1 MYKNHVQKQALQFF
15 ELSHE
20 DKGAEVWEEWL
31 HKQSLDKADLYL
43 LERLSYYA
51 KRHHYKKEVRNLL
64 FSYFEL
70 ETADTPAKQSLRKAI
85 LEEPPAYRRKKQM
98 LLLLALLA
106 ALSAVL
112 IPALLDQ
119 RKAED
124 RKQEE
129 LRNIQQEMLEE
140 SQRKSQ
146 EQLEALQ
153 KKIEAGNQ

>member
-1 MYKNHVQKQALQFF
+1 
-15 ELSHE
+15 
-20 DKGAEVWEEWL
+20 
-31 HKQSLDKADLYL
+31 
-43 LERLSYYA
+43 
-51 KRHHYKKEVRNLL
+51 
-64 FSYFEL
+64 
-70 ETADTPAKQSLRKAI
+70 
-85 LEEPPAYRRKKQM
+85 M

-112 IPALLDQ
+112 IPALLGRAQEQ

>member
-1 MYKNHVQKQALQFF
+1 
-15 ELSHE
+15 
-20 DKGAEVWEEWL
+20 
-31 HKQSLDKADLYL
+31 
-43 LERLSYYA
+43 
-51 KRHHYKKEVRNLL
+51 
-64 FSYFEL
+64 
-70 ETADTPAKQSLRKAI
+70 
-85 LEEPPAYRRKKQM
+85 M
-98 LLLLALLA
+98 LLLLVLLA